1 MPAIPLNSVVHC
13 EKCEKQNKWNTKRSR
28 GRTQRRQKRMKTK
41 KKNTNVH
48 MLRCL
53 ECAILH
59 LRDFVPHTHTVKQ
72 TVKHT
77 GTLEQWNTE
86 AHTHTHA
93 KRGKSIRN
101 QSTRQGFHSVRKQT
115 VDSRQ
120 ARPGWGFLVLFG
132 RSFGGGLGCFSGASF
147 FLRHVDRAPAGRGS
161 AAWFTQL
168 VCSLVCFQL
177 LQTYFSA
184 PPRLKYFLA
193 LKQTE

>member
-147 FLRHVDRAPAGRGS
+147 FFAACGPSSSWKRKCGLIYSTRLLARLFPTAANIFFCTTPA
-161 AAWFTQL
+161 
-168 VCSLVCFQL
+168 
-177 LQTYFSA
+177 
-184 PPRLKYFLA
+184 KIFLSP
-193 LKQTE
+193 